1 MSDVGYK
8 DLKINSGSETEVPWS
23 DDDNGRSNDRESRE
37 PVEDFMDECASENM
51 AKESSSNSSTEKP
64 TNCSYTPGPFLSD
77 LTLPYDISKA
87 YDVKYLASHV
97 SFDDYDGE
105 LNWQQVN
112 QKLNSCA
119 LPQIISQQPLQR
131 TVLSSRRISL
141 ERGVNE
147 DTDKV
152 GGHVLLLPGDRAGE
166 GGGKAVREDGKEVGE
181 KFCGEGD
188 INFGGDA
195 HGDEVQII
203 DSSNSNEIQML
214 RKSVS
219 VESGLES
226 VNGSNVTEIEER
238 NASEIA
244 TNQAMAMI
252 TRLQEEKASLHM
264 EALLY
269 LRMMEE
275 QAEHDVEALEKANDL
290 LAEKEKEIQDMEA
303 ELEFYRLNFPDEI
316 KSENFH
322 GAKTPCLESEDENY
336 VVYLTTFAV
345 LGEEALSN
353 FSQWHFL
360 QHA

>member
-1 MSDVGYK
+1 MAVLFK
-8 DLKINSGSETEVPWS
+8 ELK
-23 DDDNGRSNDRESRE
+23 
-37 PVEDFMDECASENM
+37 A
-51 AKESSSNSSTEKP
+51 
-64 TNCSYTPGPFLSD
+64 
-77 LTLPYDISKA
+77 
-87 YDVKYLASHV
+87 
-97 SFDDYDGE
+97 
-105 LNWQQVN
+105 
-112 QKLNSCA
+112 
-119 LPQIISQQPLQR
+119 
-131 TVLSSRRISL
+131 
-141 ERGVNE
+141 
-147 DTDKV
+147 
-152 GGHVLLLPGDRAGE
+152 
-166 GGGKAVREDGKEVGE
+166 
-181 KFCGEGD
+181 
-188 INFGGDA
+188 
-195 HGDEVQII
+195 
-203 DSSNSNEIQML
+203 
-214 RKSVS
+214 
-219 VESGLES
+219 
-226 VNGSNVTEIEER
+226 ER